1 MVGRYLPRVI
11 MPAASNK
18 HFAVM
23 SLMALLVMI
32 MMTILMVTDH
42 EINLK
47 TCVHTAFDK
56 IGCVHKKSIH
66 CRMKGS
72 LERIQICLSL
82 GNKSIRRCFV
92 PIGFPAGGRE
102 SLGKVRGG
110 KGRERALAA
119 SKTNHP
125 SPLNHPFLPHQ
136 LCCYPL
142 STKYPQPHQPP
153 SATRPSTM

>member
-1 MVGRYLPRVI
+1 MLIKMVVTMTVFIGGEWMVGRYLPRVI

-56 IGCVHKKSIH
+56 IGCVHKKIH
-66 CRMKGS
+66 T
-72 LERIQICLSL
+72 LQNERRS
-82 GNKSIRRCFV
+82 
-92 PIGFPAGGRE
+92 
-102 SLGKVRGG
+102 
-110 KGRERALAA
+110 
-119 SKTNHP
+119 
-125 SPLNHPFLPHQ
+125 
-136 LCCYPL
+136 
-142 STKYPQPHQPP
+142 
-153 SATRPSTM
+153 

>member
-47 TCVHTAFDK
+47 ICVHTAFDK
-56 IGCVHKKSIH
+56 IGCLHKKIH
-66 CRMKGS
+66 T
-72 LERIQICLSL
+72 LQNERLS
-82 GNKSIRRCFV
+82 
-92 PIGFPAGGRE
+92 
-102 SLGKVRGG
+102 
-110 KGRERALAA
+110 
-119 SKTNHP
+119 
-125 SPLNHPFLPHQ
+125 
-136 LCCYPL
+136 
-142 STKYPQPHQPP
+142 
-153 SATRPSTM
+153 